1 MVGFV
6 DILVEPLDKIVNKK
20 INKDAMAAG
29 PETERAFELI
39 KSGLRVMLALNHL
52 EDVGSI
58 SRKWNEFVERVRK
71 SEQNAA
77 FLLAIE
83 NEKSFENL

>member
-1 MVGFV
+1 M
-6 DILVEPLDKIVNKK
+6 DLLVEPLDKIVNKK
-20 INKDAMAAG
+20 INKDTMAAG

-39 KSGLRVMLALNHL
+39 KSGLRAMLALNRL
-52 EDVGSI
+52 EDVSSI

-83 NEKSFENL
+83 NEKSFETL